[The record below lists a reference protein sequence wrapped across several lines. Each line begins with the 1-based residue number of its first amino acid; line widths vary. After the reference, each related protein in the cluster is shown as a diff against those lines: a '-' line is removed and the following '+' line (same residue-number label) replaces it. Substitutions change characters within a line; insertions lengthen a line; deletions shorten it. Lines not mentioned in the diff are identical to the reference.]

1 MNRRAFTTQY
11 EHLNPARIH
20 HADERLNP
28 ARIHHADERLNQHAF
43 ITQMSA

>member
-20 HADERLNP
+20 HADERLN
-28 ARIHHADERLNQHAF
+28 QHAF